1 MENTQKK
8 RLFIQLQCSVTL
20 LACTL
25 LPDFGNVLGSLIG
38 LGGLSFVVIIARIIG
53 LVGAGLSGHQLYQS
67 LKDSIPPTFLYITA
81 GTLALTLL
89 TLFPGIPIWLD
100 YIALVGA
107 FIVMY
112 LSKSSLGISWNYEST
127 QGAYL
132 ILLTTIFIFYH
143 NIDDKICTS
152 IAGFVANIIFLFYA
166 LSKFGKSLDADGQA
180 SVSKLKIAAWLGVAA
195 SFLLTALGWIPI
207 VGIVILVIATIIFI
221 IAYIIQLI
229 AYGDLSHCAILGEEG
244 KAGAGKLR
252 TSLILIIIACIL
264 SPIPLVG
271 KVGGLL
277 TIFAMWFTFKGWHM
291 IVNGLE
297 ADQQVQEPAT
307 VEETVSNNMIQ
318 EAEPQVQEPDTVAPP
333 APTEE

>member
-25 LPDFGNVLGSLIG
+25 LPDFGNALSSLIG

-67 LKDSIPPTFLYITA
+67 LKESIPPTFLYITA
-81 GTLALTLL
+81 GTLAVALL

-107 FIVMY
+107 FIVMCI
-112 LSKSSLGISWNYEST
+112 SKSSLGISWNYEST

-132 ILLTTIFIFYH
+132 ILLTTLITFYH

-152 IAGFVANIIFLFYA
+152 IAGFIAGIIFLFYA
-166 LSKFGKSLDADGQA
+166 LGKFGKSLDADGKKG
-180 SVSKLKIAAWLGVAA
+180 VSQLKIAAWISVVA
-195 SFLLTALGWIPI
+195 SFIQAVLGWIPI
-207 VGIVILVIATIIFI
+207 IITVITVILCIC
-221 IAYIIQLI
+221 AYIIQFI
-229 AYGDLSHCAILGEEG
+229 AYGNLTQCTTIGAEG
-244 KAGAGKLR
+244 QAGARKLR
-252 TSLILIIIACIL
+252 TSLIFIIIACIL
-264 SPIPLVG
+264 SPIPIVCYVG
-271 KVGGLL
+271 NLL

-297 ADQQVQEPAT
+297 SDQQVQEPAT

-318 EAEPQVQEPDTVAPP
+318 EAEPQIQEPDTVAPP